1 MMKGGSKK
9 SKGTLNETTFI
20 FAHHMNNSILS
31 EGPIS
36 ETTLK
41 YEIPIYCKRFYM
53 RYSYIVKGSGQ

>member
-1 MMKGGSKK
+1 MVKGSSKK
-9 SKGTLNETTFI
+9 IKGTLNETTLI
-20 FAHHMNNSILS
+20 FAHHINKSILS
-31 EGPIS
+31 EGPLR